1 MTGIY
6 LPASGKTHVVS
17 ISPATGIY
25 GDSNF
30 GGSFGVELKQ
40 AGFDAILITGKSSQT
55 CYLWINDDEQKIVY
69 SKKLKGKTH
78 LETEKFIKN
87 EIRDEEIKILSIGPA
102 GENLV
107 KFASLQAEW
116 GRNSGRCGMGA
127 VFGSKNLKA
136 IAVRGS
142 KDLPVADIEKLKVI
156 SKESFKTLAKHPL
169 FDIWQRQGL
178 MTVIDYLNDAGILPT
193 HNFRDGYFR
202 NAEKINGYEMESK
215 YKIGD
220 SACFACPMTCGNIC
234 LVKEGKYAGTV
245 VEGPEYETAC
255 MFGSNLGVDNFSA
268 ILRAN
273 FLCDEYGLD
282 TITCGNLIG
291 ALIEVYEAGLISLK
305 ELDNLPLKWGEDDNV
320 MKLIEKIAK
329 REGVGNVIAEGA
341 VGIIEKWPQLKT
353 IISEVKGLEQSAY
366 DGRVASSMALAYGT
380 SDIGAHHARAWTI
393 AKEIE
398 NGQNWGLEERVDIV
412 IYHQT
417 IRPLFDMLGVCRLPW
432 IELGFSENKYVDF
445 YNAVTSVNYDMN
457 KLMEISKNMYD
468 LTRLINIQYGVTRKD
483 DYPPERVFNL
493 PVQTG
498 PHAGTVLKKEYY
510 EKLLNL
516 YYKKRGW
523 DENGVPSNKVKEKFN
538 DEIFE

>member
-1 MTGIY
+1 M
-6 LPASGKTHVVS
+6 
-17 ISPATGIY
+17 Y

-40 AGFDAILITGKSSQT
+40 AGFDAIIITGKSPQI
-55 CYLWINDDEQKIVY
+55 CYLYINDDDQKIIY

-78 LETEKFIKN
+78 LETEKIIK
-87 EIRDEEIKILSIGPA
+87 DEHGDEDLKILSIGIA

-116 GRNSGRCGMGA
+116 GRNSGRCGIGA

-142 KDLPVADIEKLKVI
+142 KDIPVADIEKLKSI
-156 SKESFKTLAKHPL
+156 SDESFKTLSNHPL

-178 MTVIDYLNDAGILPT
+178 MTLIDYLNDAGILPT

-220 SACFACPMTCGNIC
+220 SACFACPIACGNIC

-255 MFGSNLGVDNFSA
+255 MFGSNLGIDNFSA
-268 ILRAN
+268 IVRAN
-273 FLCDEYGLD
+273 YLCDELGLD

-291 ALIEVYEAGLISLK
+291 ALIEIYEAGNITLK
-305 ELDNLPLKWGEDDNV
+305 ELDNLPLKWGEDENI

-329 REGVGNVIAEGA
+329 REGVGNVIAEGTK
-341 VGIIEKWPQLKT
+341 GIIEKWPQLKT
-353 IISEVKGLEQSAY
+353 VISHAKGLEQSAY

-380 SDIGAHHARAWTI
+380 SDIGAHHARAWTV

-398 NGQNWGLEERVDIV
+398 GGQNWGLDERVDIV

-417 IRPLFDMLGVCRLPW
+417 IRPIFDMLGVCRLPW
-432 IELGFSENKYVDF
+432 IDLGFSENKYVEY
-445 YNAVTSVNYDMN
+445 YNAVTGVNYDLN
-457 KLMEISKNMYD
+457 KLMEISKSIYD
-468 LTRLINIQYGVTRKD
+468 LTRLINIQYGITKKD
-483 DYPPERVFNL
+483 DYPSDRLFNL

-498 PHAGTVLKKEYY
+498 PHAGTVLKREYY

-516 YYKKRGW
+516 YYKKRDW
-523 DENGVPSNKVKEKFN
+523 NIDGVPSNKILEKFN
-538 DEIFE
+538 DEIFI